1 MPEIKLTQKG
11 TNDFQHFNY
20 YLHTGGA
27 ATTVKAVAVKSV
39 NGFKAYDQCIIL
51 LLTRV
56 ALGLSITFM
65 CYGVKKWPL

>member
-1 MPEIKLTQKG
+1 MGTKDDYWEIRRWEIRRL
-11 TNDFQHFNY
+11 F
-20 YLHTGGA
+20 A
-27 ATTVKAVAVKSV
+27 CWVRVATTAKAVGVKSV